1 MAVHIKRQLKISL
14 FRVNCL
20 HYTHFHMLA
29 ESKISDVIFAHFNDS
44 LVEANTSLRY
54 IFFN

>member
-1 MAVHIKRQLKISL
+1 MTVDIKRQLKISL

-29 ESKISDVIFAHFNDS
+29 ESEISDVMVNDS

-54 IFFN
+54 IFFY

>member
-1 MAVHIKRQLKISL
+1 MTVHIKRQLKICL
-14 FRVNCL
+14 FRVNWL

-29 ESKISDVIFAHFNDS
+29 ESEILDVIFAHFNDP